1 MVYKDQVIRSTQLKE
16 TYLCSI
22 KKLLFTT
29 AVTAVIIF
37 ITLIHKNV
45 SVVL

>member
-1 MVYKDQVIRSTQLKE
+1 LR
-16 TYLCSI
+16 SI

-29 AVTAVIIF
+29 AITAVIIF

-45 SVVL
+45 SVVLWDYQQHLLLNLTSFS